1 MLAVLCVVAGAVLV
15 VSVWLSEMRT
25 IIVPHESSSRI
36 ARASVAMT
44 VGGTT
49 RIARRLPVGA
59 ALWVLDLAA
68 PLALFTI
75 VGYWLAALV
84 VGFGLVL
91 FGLGDSGQAIG
102 FVLDW
107 HGTTTVVLVLGAIS
121 VALVLVTFGAHLVR
135 LTDAYSRRER
145 LVNSLAARASTPLD
159 ADQLLADHLRGG
171 SRDNL
176 DLLFRSW
183 LDWVAD
189 VHATHVGYPV
199 LVHYRSA
206 RRLAWVEAA
215 VIVMDAAA
223 LVTTL
228 APRWAPPHARVLLD
242 GGSACIRD
250 LAERAGVRLPAGTN
264 TVSLHGREERAFG
277 DTVLMA
283 VRAGL
288 PEERNRSQAWDIFQA
303 ERTRYAP
310 YAAQLG
316 ARLQYDRV
324 AMGRAR
330 PLLRLAHRRNPRSIS
345 WDDLDGSV
353 E

>member
-1 MLAVLCVVAGAVLV
+1 MLAVLCVVAGALLV
-15 VSVWLSEMRT
+15 VSVWLSVMRT
-25 IIVPHESSSRI
+25 IIVPHASSSRI
-36 ARASVAMT
+36 ARASVAVT
-44 VGGTT
+44 VGSAT
-49 RIARRLPVGA
+49 RITRWLPPKA
-59 ALWVLDLAA
+59 ALWMLDLAA

-75 VGYWLAALV
+75 VIYWLVAIMA
-84 VGFGLVL
+84 GFGLVL
-91 FGLGDSGQAIG
+91 FGLGDRGQTVG
-102 FVLDW
+102 FAFAW
-107 HGTTTVVLVLGAIS
+107 HGPTTAVLVLGAIS
-121 VALVLVTFGAHLVR
+121 VSLVLVAFGAHLVR
-135 LTDAYSRRER
+135 LTEAYSRRER

-199 LVHYRSA
+199 LVYYRSA
-206 RRLAWVEAA
+206 CRLAWVEAA

-228 APRWAPPHARVLLD
+228 APKWAPPHARVLLD

-250 LAERAGVRLPAGTN
+250 LAERAGVRLPVGTN

-324 AMGRAR
+324 AVARGRS
-330 PLLRLAHRRNPRSIS
+330 LLRLSSRRNPQSIS